1 MTQCPTNL
9 YFVFDNPRETLRSGS
24 VWFTTMVRSSMVLPT
39 SGLFLLTLSQFALPG
54 TPQDKFWDSFF
65 DAALGPCARPFE
77 ALQDA
82 HDFHAAYGMPP
93 GGGMHR
99 PGKGVPADP
108 DGRRAR
114 YTSAKQGP
122 DGRSTRWRHRWYL
135 SSAWEYWQPGC
146 LSSSTDRFRKFF
158 RIGRDRFEDIYSKA
172 ARSGLFH
179 LNPLQPMYAEL
190 HPGGPMRHGK
200 AQLDKV
206 PPLCLRMAASFR
218 RLATGECFA
227 SLSDEF
233 RIGASTLHKFDKQF
247 LKWFR
252 MTYWE
257 QYVVGKSGVGFDD
270 IASIEREEKVFRQFG
285 LPGFVTCMDGVHF
298 TWELATFDSRWQY
311 KGKEGYPTVVVNVH
325 CTATGRIVYVGP
337 IFPGAHN
344 DKTMVRYDKLVD
356 SMRDDPIFKE
366 RQWQT
371 WAPGAGGGNTVLTG
385 CMTLCDSGYHEWQET
400 MNGYKHP
407 TTTSEAA
414 WSCRCLLYSCH
425 LCTSSIAVFK
435 RLVPPVYLL
444 YCCM

>member
-1 MTQCPTNL
+1 
-9 YFVFDNPRETLRSGS
+9 
-24 VWFTTMVRSSMVLPT
+24 
-39 SGLFLLTLSQFALPG
+39 
-54 TPQDKFWDSFF
+54 
-65 DAALGPCARPFE
+65 
-77 ALQDA
+77 
-82 HDFHAAYGMPP
+82 
-93 GGGMHR
+93 
-99 PGKGVPADP
+99 
-108 DGRRAR
+108 
-114 YTSAKQGP
+114 
-122 DGRSTRWRHRWYL
+122 
-135 SSAWEYWQPGC
+135 
-146 LSSSTDRFRKFF
+146 
-158 RIGRDRFEDIYSKA
+158 
-172 ARSGLFH
+172 
-179 LNPLQPMYAEL
+179 MYAEL

-206 PPLCLRMAASFR
+206 PPLCLRMAGSFR

-356 SMRDDPIFKE
+356 SMRDDPLFKE

-414 WSCRCLLYSCH
+414 WSCRCSLYSCH
-425 LCTSSIAVFK
+425 LCTSSIAVCK